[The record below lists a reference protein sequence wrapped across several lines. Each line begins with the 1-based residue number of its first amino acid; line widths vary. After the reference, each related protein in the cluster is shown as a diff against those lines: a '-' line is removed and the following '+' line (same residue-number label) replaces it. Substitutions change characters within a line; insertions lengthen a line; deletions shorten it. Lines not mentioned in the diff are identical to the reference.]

1 MSGSSTSST
10 AKFDSV
16 SVGTFFRV
24 GKAMFNLVGCMV
36 VGAIF
41 GLFYAWHRTAP
52 SFEHSVGV
60 LNELQREESAR
71 RRGLAHVWSY
81 RIGIILFGAL
91 VGAVLGL
98 LPLMAGYLLFLL
110 AHQSPA

>member
-1 MSGSSTSST
+1 
-10 AKFDSV
+10 
-16 SVGTFFRV
+16 
-24 GKAMFNLVGCMV
+24 MFNLIGCMV

-41 GLFYAWHRTAP
+41 GFFYAWHRTAP
-52 SFEHSVGV
+52 GFEHSVGV

-81 RIGIILFGAL
+81 RIGISLFGAL

-110 AHQSPA
+110 ARQSPA